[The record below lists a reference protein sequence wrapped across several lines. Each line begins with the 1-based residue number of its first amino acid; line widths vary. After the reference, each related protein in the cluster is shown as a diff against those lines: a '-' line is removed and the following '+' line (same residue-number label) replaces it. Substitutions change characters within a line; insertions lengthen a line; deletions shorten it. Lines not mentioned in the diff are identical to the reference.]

1 MIKIKRRLN
10 PGLVFFSDV
19 YEKMAEG
26 TRSLDP
32 FAALYLTA
40 NFVKVNNQKPFF
52 GGSEMTSNYTR
63 DINIC
68 RKPSTPT
75 TQPECT
81 TEKSHRS
88 YCGLG

>member
-1 MIKIKRRLN
+1 MIKTKRRLN

-40 NFVKVNNQKPFF
+40 NFVKVNNRKPFF
-52 GGSEMTSNYTR
+52 LGVR
-63 DINIC
+63 DHVKLHAGYKYLQETLN
-68 RKPSTPT
+68 PNNTAGVY
-75 TQPECT
+75 
-81 TEKSHRS
+81 H
-88 YCGLG
+88 